1 MKIMTL
7 LASAVLAMTATS
19 AMAQTDLETF
29 RFVDKDG
36 NVVTDGSTITV
47 SEAEVNEQGRL
58 QISTGLFVENT
69 TDEEQ
74 AAGLNFSVDRLDNG
88 ASECCFPA
96 QCLGGIDHVGNYSA
110 TPGGIA
116 AKTKADFR
124 TEWFPT
130 SYGTCTMTFNLLVN
144 KIGST
149 TIIIGPYEEEVKTY
163 DEFKAY
169 GPKVTVNFV
178 YSDPTGIDGVVDNS
192 GAKVVS
198 RYNAAG
204 MQVNSEVKGLN
215 IEKLSNGKT
224 IKRIVK

>member
-1 MKIMTL
+1 MKITKI
-7 LASAVLAMTATS
+7 LASAALAMIATN

-36 NVVTDGSTITV
+36 NVVPDGSTITV
-47 SEAEVNEQGRL
+47 SEAEVKDGSL

-74 AAGLNFSVDRLDNG
+74 AVGLNFSIDRLDNG
-88 ASECCFPA
+88 QPSCCFPA
-96 QCLGGIDHVGNYSA
+96 QCVAGTDKVGNYSA
-110 TPGGIA
+110 IPGPVA
-116 AKTKADFR
+116 ANTKANFL
-124 TEWFPT
+124 TEWFPV
-130 SYGTCTMTFNLLVN
+130 SDGTCTMTFNLLVN
-144 KIGST
+144 KIGSE
-149 TIIIGPYEEEVKTY
+149 TIIIAGEEYTQPTY
-163 DEFKAY
+163 NEFKAY

-178 YSDPTGIDGVVDNS
+178 YTAPTGIDGVVDNA

>member
-36 NVVTDGSTITV
+36 NVVPDGSTITV
-47 SEAEVNEQGRL
+47 SEAEVKDGSL

-74 AAGLNFSVDRLDNG
+74 AVGLNFSIDRLDNG
-88 ASECCFPA
+88 EPKCCFPLN
-96 QCLGGIDHVGNYSA
+96 CLPGTDKVGEYSSE
-110 TPGGIA
+110 PGPIA
-116 AKTKADFR
+116 AKTKADFL
-124 TEWFPT
+124 TEWLPA
-130 SYGTCTMTFNLLVN
+130 SDGTCTMTFNLLVN
-144 KIGST
+144 KIGSE
-149 TIIIGPYEEEVKTY
+149 TIYIMGEPYTQYTY

-169 GPKVTVNFV
+169 GPKITVNFV
-178 YSDPTGIDGVVDNS
+178 YTASTGVDGVVDNA

>member
-47 SEAEVNEQGRL
+47 NEAEVKGGRL

-74 AAGLNFSVDRLDNG
+74 AVGLGFSIDHIDNG
-88 ASECCFPA
+88 QSECCFPA
-96 QCLGGIDHVGNYSA
+96 NCVSGINQVGIYST
-110 TPGGIA
+110 TPGGIS
-116 AKTKADFR
+116 AKTKADFL
-124 TEWFPT
+124 TEWFPA

-144 KIGST
+144 KIGTT
-149 TIIIGPYEEEVKTY
+149 TIIIGPYEDEVKTY

-178 YSDPTGIDGVVDNS
+178 YADPTGIDGVVDNA

>member
-47 SEAEVNEQGRL
+47 SETEVKGGQL

-74 AAGLNFSVDRLDNG
+74 AVGLGFSIDHIDNG
-88 ASECCFPA
+88 ETSCCFPS
-96 QCLGGIDHVGNYSA
+96 QCVKGTDHVGTY
-110 TPGGIA
+110 TTEPGGIS
-116 AKTKADFR
+116 AKTKADFV
-124 TEWFPT
+124 TEWFPA

-149 TIIIGPYEEEVKTY
+149 TIIIAGQEITQPTY

-178 YSDPTGIDGVVDNS
+178 YADPTGIDGVVDNS

>member
-1 MKIMTL
+1 MAVF
-7 LASAVLAMTATS
+7 ASG

-29 RFVDKDG
+29 RFVDKNG
-36 NVVTDGSTITV
+36 NVVADGSTITLT
-47 SEAEVNEQGRL
+47 ETETVNGKL

-69 TDEEQ
+69 TSETQ
-74 AAGLNFSVDRLDNG
+74 AAGLKFSIDRLDNG
-88 ASECCFPA
+88 APSCCFPA
-96 QCLGGIDHVGNYSA
+96 QCLSGTDHVGSYEA
-110 TPGGIA
+110 VPGPVEA
-116 AKTKADFR
+116 NSKTDFL
-124 TEWFPT
+124 TEWFPE

-149 TIIIGPYEEEVKTY
+149 TIVIGGSSFEQPTY

-169 GPKVTVNFV
+169 GPKITVNFV
-178 YSDPTGIDGVVDNS
+178 YADPTAINGVADNA
-192 GAKVVS
+192 GAKVVA

-204 MQVNSEVKGLN
+204 VQVNSAVKGLN